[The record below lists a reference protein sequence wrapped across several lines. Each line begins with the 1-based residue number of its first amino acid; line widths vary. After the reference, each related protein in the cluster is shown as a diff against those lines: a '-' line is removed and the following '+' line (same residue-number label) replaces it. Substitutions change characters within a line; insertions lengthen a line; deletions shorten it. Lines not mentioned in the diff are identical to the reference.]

1 MWEILLVSQIL
12 ELHALLLCLSCA
24 EQCNTSYCPV
34 EQCNNKQVVR
44 ILKPEFYSKT
54 VIGGFSCSVDSDA
67 HVSVS
72 SGITIQVCFKS
83 NATLGS
89 L

>member
-1 MWEILLVSQIL
+1 MCSWFAVTT
-12 ELHALLLCLSCA
+12 AV

-44 ILKPEFYSKT
+44 ILMPEFSSKT
-54 VIGGFSCSVDSDA
+54 VIGGFSCSMDSNA

-72 SGITIQVCFKS
+72 SAITIQVCFKS
-83 NATLGS
+83 YATLGS